1 MNLTEKIYEALEMTS
16 DDSRAFYN
24 VSSGEIVWLN
34 EYIEGYEELA
44 EEIDNN
50 FENYIPL
57 PTKYDINEYSMMR
70 DFAKGYPDSEVS
82 SRLCRAVSGRGAF
95 RYFKDS
101 VYDMGI
107 EQEWFAFRDGEYKKI
122 AEAWRKENN
131 L

>member
-1 MNLTEKIYEALEMTS
+1 M
-16 DDSRAFYN
+16 D
-24 VSSGEIVWLN
+24 
-34 EYIEGYEELA
+34 GYEEQA

-70 DFAKGYPDSEVS
+70 DFAEGYPDSEVS
-82 SRLCRAVSGRGAF
+82 SRLCRALYGRGAF
-95 RYFKDS
+95 RRFKDS

-107 EQEWFAFRDGEYKKI
+107 EQDWFGFRDGEYKKI